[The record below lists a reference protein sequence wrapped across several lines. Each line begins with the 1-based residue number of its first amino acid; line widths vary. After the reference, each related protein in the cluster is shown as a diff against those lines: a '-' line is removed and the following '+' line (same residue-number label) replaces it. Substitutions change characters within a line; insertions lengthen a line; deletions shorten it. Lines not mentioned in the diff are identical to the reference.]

1 MLKIRGFH
9 IYQISEKKM
18 KLRVLLLCFSI
29 VGCIAIF
36 SGFYL
41 WKVLGPIELSTHG
54 WFAIFAG
61 VIGSFLL
68 AGSLMALSFY
78 SSRSGYDTKV
88 AEYDPFQSLK

>member
-1 MLKIRGFH
+1 
-9 IYQISEKKM
+9 M

-29 VGCIAIF
+29 VGCIFIF

-41 WKVLGPIELSTHG
+41 WKMLGPIELSTHG
-54 WFAIFAG
+54 WLAIFAG

-78 SSRSGYDTKV
+78 SARSGYDTKA
-88 AEYDPFQSLK
+88 AEYDPFQSLR

>member
-1 MLKIRGFH
+1 
-9 IYQISEKKM
+9 M

-29 VGCIAIF
+29 FGCIFVF

-41 WKVLGPIELSTHG
+41 WKMLGPIELSMHG
-54 WFAIFAG
+54 WLAIFAG

-78 SSRSGYDTKV
+78 SARSGYDTKV